1 MAKDVSGDQ
10 NYEREEELT
19 VDVENDDKMIDR
31 DVAKQLVLSGKTPL
45 EQLTELTRIVYKV
58 GREVLPGYLN
68 EWHQEGA
75 FDFLSCIL
83 NVAED
88 ELSRDV
94 FFRVFDIVINY
105 LDVCCRQ
112 SVQIVIEVSEKCYRI
127 AGKDLI
133 SGMALE
139 ELGTYLCR
147 YPEDIDGAISY
158 YKEHNPRGEGLSFVW
173 LAALKCN
180 ALMYWGKLLAWIDDS
195 KSDEELI
202 IALHVL
208 TMYPVELDAS
218 FVESEVVE
226 RILKCR
232 IRCVGDGAKGEL
244 FRAAT
249 NWSRVV
255 QRDAQIRLRE
265 LSKELVH
272 EGSPYVLYHA
282 TRNAHH
288 IFEQQL
294 EADVQWSLSE
304 FLKVDLKHKGILENI
319 SFYLQKVVAKFP
331 LQAFEFIEN
340 YCVEHRCDI
349 SVFEDL
355 YPEFAKC
362 DESLRNRYFTK
373 WLSADAV
380 VPGRNVYKVASYF
393 HMEKSLKI
401 KADFGLFEQPH
412 EDDYV
417 LSFLRAIGWL
427 YLMPETCVGF
437 LVSCVSLM
445 TEEGLK
451 SVYDDFFYL
460 VVINYLD
467 VYKSELQ
474 TLPRE
479 DQSKAYFTYLEQLAH
494 KADEWWARFKAKG
507 ECPELFPNMRHR
519 ELYAKQRREIYNSA
533 MSEARD
539 KSILAQIARNIQLLH
554 GRGWIVPTF
563 TSEGEKLQ
571 ESNLKRFSASMR
583 ISRLSEVGNH
593 TLETRLFE
601 LRRARREGCA

>member
-1 MAKDVSGDQ
+1 MDLENKDK
-10 NYEREEELT
+10 T
-19 VDVENDDKMIDR
+19 IDK

-45 EQLTELTRIVYKV
+45 EQLTELTRIIYKV
-58 GREVLPGYLN
+58 GRKVLPEYLN
-68 EWHQEGA
+68 EWYQEGA
-75 FDFLSCIL
+75 FDFLSCL
-83 NVAED
+83 LSVAED
-88 ELSRDV
+88 GLSRDV
-94 FFRVFDIVINY
+94 FFRVFDIERNY

-112 SVQIVIEVSEKCYRI
+112 SVQVVVDVSEKCYRI

-139 ELGTYLCR
+139 KLGTYLCR
-147 YPEDIDGAISY
+147 YPEDIDSAINH
-158 YKEHNPRGEGLSFVW
+158 YKEHNSSGEGLSFVW

-180 ALMYWGKLLAWIDDS
+180 AQLYWGKLLSWIDEA
-195 KSDEELI
+195 KSDEGLI

-208 TMYPVELDAS
+208 TMYSVELDAS
-218 FVESEVVE
+218 FAESEVVE

-249 NWSRVV
+249 NWIRFVHGDS
-255 QRDAQIRLRE
+255 QIRLRE
-265 LSKELVH
+265 LSNELVH
-272 EGSPYVLYHA
+272 EGCPSVLYYA
-282 TRNAHH
+282 TQNANQL
-288 IFEQQL
+288 FEQQL
-294 EADVQWSLSE
+294 ETDVKWSLSE

-319 SFYLQKVVAKFP
+319 SFYLQKVIVKFP
-331 LQAFEFIEN
+331 AQAFEFIEN
-340 YCVEHRCDI
+340 YCVEHRCDT

-355 YPEFAKC
+355 YPELAKC

-380 VPGRNVYKVASYF
+380 VLGRSVYKVASYF
-393 HMEKSLKI
+393 HMEKPLKI
-401 KADFGLFEQPH
+401 KADFGLFEQPC

-417 LSFLRAIGWL
+417 LSFLRALGWL
-427 YLMPETCVGF
+427 YLKPETCVGF
-437 LVSCVSLM
+437 LVSCASLM
-445 TEEGLK
+445 TEDGLR
-451 SVYDDFFYL
+451 SVHNDFFYL

-474 TLPRE
+474 TLPRTE
-479 DQSKAYFTYLEQLAH
+479 QSKAYFTYLEQLASE
-494 KADEWWARFKAKG
+494 ADAWWNRFKAKG

-519 ELYAKQRREIYNSA
+519 ELCAKRRSDIYNSA

-563 TSEGEKLQ
+563 TSDGEKLQ
-571 ESNLKRFSASMR
+571 ESTLQRFSASMR
-583 ISRLSEVGNH
+583 ISRLSEVENH
-593 TLETRLFE
+593 TLETRLLE
-601 LRRARREGCA
+601 LRRIRWEGCV